1 MDIHTILAA
10 TVPPRGFAM
19 QADNHEQCRE
29 QVTAARDH
37 LKSCMQNRDAAA
49 RTLAEAQAA
58 VDRVRSLISAADDA
72 AVALQTAEESSKAF
86 TRRWAES
93 GAPADSPSTDPKLKA
108 KADAAARAAVNARIA
123 ADGAEDGLTVANAT
137 LWSSK
142 NALSTAEQN
151 VGHAVAELMASMV
164 ESQFEIAQ
172 QAAATLDEASH
183 EIQSCCRAL
192 GGNWHKFSSDS
203 LAAQLLS
210 RLQATMPAAPHPD
223 TSHLRN
229 RGDELAA
236 RSKEFVALGSALMG
250 DADAE

>member
-1 MDIHTILAA
+1 MNIE
-10 TVPPRGFAM
+10 TVLSKVVPERGFVM
-19 QADNHEQCRE
+19 QATPESFRA

-37 LKSCMQNRDAAA
+37 LKACMQTRDAAA
-49 RTLAEAQAA
+49 AVVTEASGSLE
-58 VDRVRSLISAADDA
+58 RVRSLISAADDA
-72 AVALQTAEESSKAF
+72 QQKLKDAEQASADFTKA
-86 TRRWAES
+86 WAEN
-93 GAPADSPSTDPKLKA
+93 GAPADSPSTDPKLKSR
-108 KADAAARAAVNARIA
+108 ADAAARAAVNARIA